1 VVVVAATN
9 RPDLLD
15 PALMRPG
22 RIDRKVYVP
31 PPDLPSRREILAI
44 ALRGVPLAGDV
55 DLEEVARCVGGLLS
69 SRTRACMHACM
80 HAGAL
85 VLGGVDTHTHTLAR
99 SRSKPLHAR
108 VHACRRSEGFS
119 GAEVV
124 ALCREA
130 SLAAIEED
138 PENAASVAMRH
149 LHKALAGFTPRITP
163 GMLAF
168 YRRFAEGGRGVG
180 VGVAAGA
187 MAGEA
192 LLPPLSSS

>member
-1 VVVVAATN
+1 MSTHIHARSLTQ
-9 RPDLLD
+9 DLILLD
-15 PALMRPG
+15 Q
-22 RIDRKVYVP
+22 
-31 PPDLPSRREILAI
+31 
-44 ALRGVPLAGDV
+44 
-55 DLEEVARCVGGLLS
+55 
-69 SRTRACMHACM
+69 T
-80 HAGAL
+80 
-85 VLGGVDTHTHTLAR
+85 
-99 SRSKPLHAR
+99 KPNQTFPRAR

-180 VGVAAGA
+180 VGVGVAAGA